1 MSDNSAKKDTHPPVT
16 KKVRFWYGFG
26 DFGFTLMSNVETFY
40 WNSFLTNIA
49 GFLPSVALVIT
60 TIASVV
66 DAALSWVYGGI
77 INSVKPKKWGRYR
90 SWLIL
95 IPWIVPFI
103 YAFQF
108 VSLRGNTAF
117 SAVLITAA
125 AIISHVIWNL
135 PYAANATLVSLIGR
149 TPETRAQL
157 ASSRATW
164 NNLSS
169 VAFSYLGLPL
179 ATVIAGII
187 GEGNQWGA
195 LAFVLG
201 IVMVVG
207 YYVHF
212 KISEPYEEIET
223 ATKAKESKTKASGKD
238 MAKALFQNPQ
248 LMLLIVADLPK
259 WIVKFVVA
267 GSAIYYFRDVANA
280 PKMQTTYVLV
290 SNICA
295 VVGAYLAGIL
305 IKKLTSR
312 TMMIGS
318 CFVMAALM
326 LVAYFSF
333 RSPWMVLVLMS
344 LAQCGYGVCYASAPP
359 LYADTAIYAK
369 WKTGIDSQGWIMG
382 LQTMPLKVA
391 VIVRSVV
398 INSALMAVGYTAATY
413 DAATA
418 ADSVRQGIATPF
430 TLIPA
435 LCLLAGGLILLFGFK
450 LTKEKVLQYQTEIDA
465 RANGK

>member
-16 KKVRFWYGFG
+16 PKVRFWYGFG

-49 GFLPSVALVIT
+49 GFLPGMALIIT
-60 TIASVV
+60 TIASTV

-108 VSLRGNTAF
+108 VSLRGNTTF

-223 ATKAKESKTKASGKD
+223 TAKAKESKTKASGKD

-326 LVAYFSF
+326 LIAYFSF
-333 RSPWMVLVLMS
+333 RSPWIVLVLMS

-391 VIVRSVV
+391 VIVRAVV
-398 INSALMAVGYTAATY
+398 INSALIAVGYSAATY

-418 ADSVRQGIATPF
+418 TDSVRQGIATPF

-465 RANGK
+465 REKGK